1 MSPTDVVSQ
10 EQTTPAR
17 TKVVNDFSIQVATV
31 NGSGSQTANLVLLRS
46 ILLMGIPVSGKNMFP
61 SNIAGLPTWYTIR
74 ASKRGYIGRKKEVDF
89 LVAMNP
95 ETAKE
100 DVLTLDAG
108 AAVVYDEPLKLN
120 ALRSDLTFYPVPFDK
135 LVTAVCPD
143 AKLRRLVRN
152 MIYDGVLAKLLGID
166 MSLMEQALG
175 KQLGK
180 KAKAVTLNQG
190 ALKAGFDYAEAT
202 FTKQDPFHIERMNET
217 SGKILIEGNAAAAI
231 GCMMAGVTVVAWY
244 PITPSS
250 SLCESLIGYM
260 RKYRIDKET
269 GKATFAIVQA
279 EDEIASLGMVI
290 GAGWAGARAMT
301 ATAGPGISLMSE
313 FAGLAYYAETPAVI
327 FDVQRVGPSTGLPT
341 RTAQGDLLSTA
352 FLSHG
357 DTKHILLIPSSVEE
371 CYEMAMAAFD
381 LSEGFQTPIFVMMD
395 LDLGMNNWM
404 SGGFEYPTRPIDRG
418 KLLTPEVLKK
428 IGEWGRYKD
437 VDGDGIP
444 YRTVP
449 GDGMPAFF
457 TRGSG
462 HNAKA
467 QYSERPDDYVDNMD
481 RLARKFETARTR
493 VPAPIVETNKKAKIG
508 IIGYGTS
515 HWAISESRD
524 QLREET
530 NVETSY
536 LRVRAYPFNE
546 DLLNFID
553 AHERLYV
560 VDQQTEGSWVAMTV
574 WGADYLGWNLR
585 CIYGY
590 RGTQETLLALRRGEI
605 DMWGSTNAKL
615 VRDLVKD
622 GLVDVITQQD
632 SERRSDFPDVPTFIE
647 LLGNK
652 RPSGAAWE
660 AYLAWAGPTSVDK
673 FLVAPAGTPKEI
685 VTLLRQAFN
694 NMAKDD
700 QFKAQAATF
709 FGDEWRVISG
719 EKTGALIREVT
730 TISPEAQNFLTQ
742 IRRKYEL
749 PLGTAE

>member
-1 MSPTDVVSQ
+1 MSPIDVAPQ
-10 EQTTPAR
+10 EKTTPLSATR
-17 TKVVNDFSIQVATV
+17 VVNDFSIQVATV

-46 ILLMGIPVSGKNMFP
+46 ILLMGVPVSGKNMFP

-74 ASKRGYIGRKKEVDF
+74 ASKRGYVGRKKEVDF

-100 DVLTLDAG
+100 DVMTLEPG

-120 ALRSDLTFYPVPFDK
+120 ELRSDLTFYPAPFDK
-135 LVTAVCPD
+135 LVAAVCPD

-152 MIYDGVLAKLLGID
+152 MIYDGILAKLLDID
-166 MSLMEQALG
+166 LAYMEQALSR
-175 KQLGK
+175 QLGK
-180 KAKAVTLNQG
+180 KAKAITLNAA
-190 ALKAGFDYAEAT
+190 ALKAGFDYAETT
-202 FTKQDPFHIERMNET
+202 FTKQDPFHVEKMNAT
-217 SGKILIEGNAAAAI
+217 AGKILIEGNAAAAI

-313 FAGLAYYAETPAVI
+313 FAGLGYYAETPAVI

-357 DTKHILLIPSSVEE
+357 DTKHILLIPHSVEE
-371 CYEMAMAAFD
+371 SYELAMVAFD
-381 LSEGFQTPIFVMMD
+381 LAERFQTPIFVMMD

-404 SGGFEYPTRPIDRG
+404 SDGFKYPTKPLDRG
-418 KLLTPEVLKK
+418 KRLTPEILAKL
-428 IGEWGRYKD
+428 GEWGRYKD

-462 HNAKA
+462 HNPKA
-467 QYSERPDDYVDNMD
+467 QYSERPDDYVNNVD
-481 RLARKFETARTR
+481 RLSRKFETARTH
-493 VPAPIVETNKKAKIG
+493 VPRPIVDTDKDARIG

-515 HWAISESRD
+515 HWAITESRD

-530 NVETSY
+530 NVKTSY
-536 LRVRAYPFNE
+536 LRVRAYPFTE
-546 DLLNFID
+546 DLVKFID
-553 AHERLYV
+553 AHDRIYV
-560 VDQQTEGSWVAMTV
+560 VEQNRDAQLAM
-574 WGADYLGWNLR
+574 LMKLELSPER
-585 CIYGY
+585 C
-590 RGTQETLLALRRGEI
+590 
-605 DMWGSTNAKL
+605 AKL
-615 VRDLVKD
+615 RNVLHYS
-622 GLVDVITQQD
+622 GLPIDA
-632 SERRSDFPDVPTFIE
+632 RSVSDDI
-647 LLGNK
+647 
-652 RPSGAAWE
+652 
-660 AYLAWAGPTSVDK
+660 LAQEG
-673 FLVAPAGTPKEI
+673 F
-685 VTLLRQAFN
+685 
-694 NMAKDD
+694 
-700 QFKAQAATF
+700 
-709 FGDEWRVISG
+709 
-719 EKTGALIREVT
+719 EVT
-730 TISPEAQNFLTQ
+730 KRFTPASASSMTGGE
-742 IRRKYEL
+742 
-749 PLGTAE
+749 